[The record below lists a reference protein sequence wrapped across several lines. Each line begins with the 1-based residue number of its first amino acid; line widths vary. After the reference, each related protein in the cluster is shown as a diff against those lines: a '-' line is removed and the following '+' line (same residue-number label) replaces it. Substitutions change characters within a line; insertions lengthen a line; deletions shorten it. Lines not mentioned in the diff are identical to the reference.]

1 MILLIEP
8 NRKIRKRICDLLSRE
23 RIIAVGSYPETLEM
37 IAKFQ
42 KRLNI
47 IIANIRV
54 LDDILSKQTLF
65 RLCDKL
71 RIDVPPILTIYRK
84 GDDNVKEKFE
94 TKYSDYKL
102 LKYDGDDNSW
112 PERYIAAVKKIYPE
126 VIAQLDKATESWLK
140 GEPEIQV
147 DAREWLVK
155 EGFLDVIEGTK
166 YGKMAKEM
174 EHILPLIKKILSTA
188 EIDTTAD
195 GKEKEEDK
203 DYKKRY
209 SEVKRKFDLLVKYI
223 KELDASTKSRLSPHR
238 DC

>member
-23 RIIAVGSYPETLEM
+23 RIIAVGTYAETLEM

-47 IIANIRV
+47 MIANIRV

-65 RLCDKL
+65 RLCEKL
-71 RIDVPPILTIYRK
+71 HTDVPPILAIYRK
-84 GDDNVKEKFE
+84 GDDKVKEKFDE
-94 TKYSDYKL
+94 KYSDYTL
-102 LKYDGDDNSW
+102 LQYDGDDNSW
-112 PERYIAAVKKIYPE
+112 PEQYIAAVKRLYPE
-126 VIAQLDKATESWLK
+126 VIAELKKATESWLK

-174 EHILPLIKKILSTA
+174 EHVLPLIKKMLSTA
-188 EIDTTAD
+188 ESDAAND
-195 GKEKEEDK
+195 EKGKEEKK

-223 KELDASTKSRLSPHR
+223 KELDASTKSH
-238 DC
+238 

>member
-23 RIIAVGSYPETLEM
+23 RIIAVGSYTETLEM

-71 RIDVPPILTIYRK
+71 AISVPPILAIYRK
-84 GDDNVKEKFE
+84 GDDKVKEK
-94 TKYSDYKL
+94 YRDYKL
-102 LKYDGDDNSW
+102 LRYDGDDNSW
-112 PERYIAAVKKIYPE
+112 PERYIAAVRKIYTE

-147 DAREWLVK
+147 DARKWLIK

-174 EHILPLIKKILSTA
+174 EHIIPLIKKLLSTA

-195 GKEKEEDK
+195 DMDKKEDK

-223 KELDASTKSRLSPHR
+223 KELDASTKSR
-238 DC
+238 

>member
-1 MILLIEP
+1 MILFIEP

-23 RIIAVGSYPETLEM
+23 RIIAVGTYPETLEM

-47 IIANIRV
+47 VIANIRV

-65 RLCDKL
+65 RLCEKL
-71 RIDVPPILTIYRK
+71 YIDIPPILAIYRK
-84 GDDNVKEKFE
+84 GDDKIKEKFE
-94 TKYSDYKL
+94 EKHKDYDL

-112 PERYIAAVKKIYPE
+112 PERYIAAVKKLYPE
-126 VIAQLDKATESWLK
+126 VIAEIHKATESWLK

-147 DAREWLVK
+147 DAREWLIQ
-155 EGFLDVIEGTK
+155 EGFLDVIAGTK

-174 EHILPLIKKILSTA
+174 EHILPLVKKMLSTA
-188 EIDTTAD
+188 QLDAAAD
-195 GKEKEEDK
+195 EKGTEEDK

-223 KELDASTKSRLSPHR
+223 KELDASTKSH
-238 DC
+238 

>member
-1 MILLIEP
+1 MILFIEP

-23 RIIAVGSYPETLEM
+23 RIIAVGSYTETLEM

-54 LDDILSKQTLF
+54 LDEILNKQTLF

-71 RIDVPPILTIYRK
+71 AISVPPVLAIYRK
-84 GDDNVKEKFE
+84 GDDKVKEKFE
-94 TKYSDYKL
+94 EKYRNYKL

-126 VIAQLDKATESWLK
+126 VIAELRKATESWLK

-147 DAREWLVK
+147 DTREWLIK

-174 EHILPLIKKILSTA
+174 EHILPLVKKMLSTA
-188 EIDTTAD
+188 EHDTTD
-195 GKEKEEDK
+195 DDKEKEKDK

-223 KELDASTKSRLSPHR
+223 KELDARTKSH
-238 DC
+238 